1 MMKTRKFISIAL
13 AFVMLAGIFTA
24 CNLNEVPPELPDGN
38 PDQMNINPDGNV
50 QGGDVVGPRQDVNFN
65 SAARYRNELGL
76 TPGQFEGRTLT
87 IWTFWDL
94 SETEAEHIAAF
105 EAATGAK
112 VDFVN
117 RFSWEMYEPDLIKA
131 IASGEG
137 PDICYF
143 MSEVIPSWVMKGF
156 LIPVSDFIDFNEIS
170 IPLGIGTK
178 NFYTFN
184 GKLYTIPDFNEGSSK
199 LYFRRD
205 IFANA
210 GLKNPYELWLEG
222 DWTWDTFVRLAQDV
236 KQDLT
241 GDGEYDIWGYYSWQW
256 EQLLYSNG
264 ANHVQWV
271 DGNPVQGLD
280 DPKAIRAFEWER
292 ALQEQYEII
301 APWDPDLDPP
311 GMLVAGKIAM
321 MYWGAWLIG
330 DGTSVGLR
338 YELGDKLGFAPF
350 PRGPDLSA
358 DIPMADI
365 ASGHREGIAGAAQEP
380 ELAALYMLFKRLHED
395 EAAEAAYEAAQEAER
410 ILIYGSMEEYELA
423 MQMEYYST
431 WSAVFGFT
439 GLDAI
444 VDRIRNADSMT
455 AAQAVEAYKSTGQA
469 MIDRTWNTQ

>member
-1 MMKTRKFISIAL
+1 MMKTRKILSAAL
-13 AFVMLAGIFTA
+13 VLFMLAGIFA
-24 CNLNEVPPELPDGN
+24 SCNVNTVPPEMPDANTGHANVN
-38 PDQMNINPDGNV
+38 PEGNV
-50 QGGDVVGPRQDVNFN
+50 QGGEVESPTIGNIN

-76 TPGQFEGRTLT
+76 DPNGELAGKTLT

-94 SETEAEHIAAF
+94 DDDEAEHIAAF
-105 EAATGAK
+105 EAATGVK

-156 LIPVSDFIDFNEIS
+156 LIPVSDYIDFNQITIS
-170 IPLGIGTK
+170 LGIGTK

-210 GLKNPYELWLEG
+210 GLKNPYELYLEG

-271 DGNPVQGLD
+271 DGNP
-280 DPKAIRAFEWER
+280 
-292 ALQEQYEII
+292 
-301 APWDPDLDPP
+301 
-311 GMLVAGKIAM
+311 
-321 MYWGAWLIG
+321 
-330 DGTSVGLR
+330 
-338 YELGDKLGFAPF
+338 
-350 PRGPDLSA
+350 
-358 DIPMADI
+358 
-365 ASGHREGIAGAAQEP
+365 
-380 ELAALYMLFKRLHED
+380 
-395 EAAEAAYEAAQEAER
+395 
-410 ILIYGSMEEYELA
+410 
-423 MQMEYYST
+423 
-431 WSAVFGFT
+431 
-439 GLDAI
+439 
-444 VDRIRNADSMT
+444 
-455 AAQAVEAYKSTGQA
+455 
-469 MIDRTWNTQ
+469 